1 MPAPSPERPAGALRT
16 LTTPRAGLLPAATTK
31 VQINPGL
38 SLWLDEKRG
47 SGHLLQALDGL
58 LVVKIKR
65 KNPKRLPQFQGVRRA
80 AAGSK
85 QFYPLG

>member
-1 MPAPSPERPAGALRT
+1 MGDEDSRE
-16 LTTPRAGLLPAATTK
+16 ATE
-31 VQINPGL
+31 
-38 SLWLDEKRG
+38 DR
-47 SGHLLQALDGL
+47 LLQALDGL

-85 QFYPLG
+85 RFYPLG